1 MEQELKLQ
9 EQSRPGGPRSHFS
22 KQLIKEI
29 VRAVERG
36 ASRRELIKR
45 YGMAKSTLAD
55 WVREYG
61 SPVYHASRKPLS
73 AAERRSMVRAIEEGR
88 MTVKEARLAYG
99 LTSTSAVQRYLRQA
113 DKEKAE
119 LRRISLL
126 MDSNEARSEPISSE
140 DAESLKKALQEAELK
155 IKALNT
161 LIDAAEDQFKISIR
175 KKPGARQ
182 SGD

>member
-1 MEQELKLQ
+1 LEQE
-9 EQSRPGGPRSHFS
+9 PWTGGPRPHFS

-29 VRAVERG
+29 VKSVERG

-61 SPVYHASRKPLS
+61 SPAYHASQKPLS
-73 AAERRSMVRAIEEGR
+73 AADRRSLVRAIEEGG
-88 MTVKEARLAYG
+88 MTLKEAKLAYG
-99 LTSTSAVQRYLRQA
+99 LKSTKVVQRYLRQA

-126 MDSNEARSEPISSE
+126 MEKNEARSEPLSSE
-140 DAESLKKALQEAELK
+140 DAEALKKALQEAELK

-161 LIDAAEDQFKISIR
+161 LIDVAEDQFKISIR

-182 SGD
+182 SPE

>member
-1 MEQELKLQ
+1 
-9 EQSRPGGPRSHFS
+9 
-22 KQLIKEI
+22 
-29 VRAVERG
+29 VERG

-61 SPVYHASRKPLS
+61 SPLYHASQKPLS
-73 AAERRSMVRAIEEGR
+73 AVDRRSLIRAIEEGR

-99 LTSTSAVQRYLRQA
+99 LKSTKVVQRYLRQA

-126 MDSNEARSEPISSE
+126 MDKNEARSEPLSSD
-140 DAESLKKALQEAELK
+140 DAEALKKALQEAELK

-161 LIDAAEDQFKISIR
+161 LIDVAEDQFKISIR

-182 SGD
+182 SGE

>member
-1 MEQELKLQ
+1 
-9 EQSRPGGPRSHFS
+9 
-22 KQLIKEI
+22 
-29 VRAVERG
+29 
-36 ASRRELIKR
+36 
-45 YGMAKSTLAD
+45 
-55 WVREYG
+55 
-61 SPVYHASRKPLS
+61 
-73 AAERRSMVRAIEEGR
+73 
-88 MTVKEARLAYG
+88 
-99 LTSTSAVQRYLRQA
+99 LRQA

-182 SGD
+182 SGE

>member
-1 MEQELKLQ
+1 MEQKQKE
-9 EQSRPGGPRSHFS
+9 EQLRRSEGVRSHFS

-29 VRAVERG
+29 VKAVERG
-36 ASRRELIKR
+36 VSRRELIKR

-61 SPVYHASRKPLS
+61 SPAYHASQKPLS
-73 AAERRSMVRAIEEGR
+73 AADRRSLVRAVEEGR

-99 LTSTSAVQRYLRQA
+99 LKSTTAVQRYLRQA

-126 MDSNEARSEPISSE
+126 MDKNEARSEPLSSE
-140 DAESLKKALQEAELK
+140 DAEALKKALQEAELK

-161 LIDAAEDQFKISIR
+161 LIDVAEDQFKISIR

-182 SGD
+182 SGE